1 MGPGSPLAPLLER
14 WNQLPRQR
22 QLLLAGIA
30 AVAIFGAYYVF
41 TSSSSPRMVV
51 AYTGLAPEETAQIAD
66 ELEKGGIAYE
76 IGGGGSTVSVQAN
89 KVAEARIALAQ
100 SGLPSGGSVG
110 LEIFD
115 STDFGATEFQNQV
128 NFLRALQGEL
138 SRSINTLE
146 PIRASRVNIVLPDD
160 SLFVEDERPATASVV
175 LQLRPGVSLRAEQV
189 QAIVNLVSNSV
200 EGLDRSGITI
210 VQDSGSVLY
219 DGATEEGGVVGGGT
233 LAQLDVARQYE
244 TALANDLNN
253 ILAQVVGV
261 GRSAVTVRAMLNF
274 DTVTETSDSFAPVD
288 QAVPRSSSTTTETFT
303 GNNLTVGGVPGTG
316 TNGGVDGGDTEATGA
331 SEYTRTETTTNNEIS
346 RTTTSTVRAPGSVER
361 LSVSVVLDESVTAA
375 QEASITS
382 TVAAAV
388 GLDQSRGDQLSVT
401 RLPFSA
407 SNADLFAPETSS
419 AFDLAF
425 VMSLFRG
432 FMLVL
437 AVILAF
443 VLVMLLLRAMSKRQ
457 MGMTMPSGGGSQL
470 MLSEPMFAGALDSPR
485 SVHIGDLVPQ
495 VDAHQVRV
503 FRLAEENPRAV
514 ADVVQTWMRE
524 D

>member
-1 MGPGSPLAPLLER
+1 MGPGSPLAPLIDR
-14 WNQLPRQR
+14 WTQLPRQR
-22 QLLLAGIA
+22 QLVLAGIV
-30 AVAIFGAYYVF
+30 AVAIIGAYYVF
-41 TSSSSPRMVV
+41 LSSSSPRMVT
-51 AYTGLAPEETAQIAD
+51 AYTSLAPEETAQIAD
-66 ELEKGGIAYE
+66 ELEQRGIAYE
-76 IGGGGSTVSVQAN
+76 VGGGGSTVSVQAN

-100 SGLPSGGSVG
+100 AGLPSGGSVG

-115 STDFGATEFQNQV
+115 STDFGATDFQNHV

-146 PIRASRVNIVLPDD
+146 PIRASRVNIVLPGD
-160 SLFVEDERPATASVV
+160 SLFVEDQQPATASVV

-210 VQDSGSVLY
+210 VQDSGAVLY

-244 TALANDLNN
+244 TALANDLNS

-274 DTVTETSDSFAPVD
+274 DTVTETSDQFAPVD
-288 QAVPRSSSTTTETFT
+288 QVVPRSSSTTTETFT
-303 GNNLTVGGVPGTG
+303 GNNLTVGGIPGTG
-316 TNGGVDGGDTEATGA
+316 TNGGVDGGDSEATGA
-331 SEYTRTETTTNNEIS
+331 SEYSRTETTTNNEIS
-346 RTTTSTVRAPGSVER
+346 RTTTSTVRAPGRVER

-388 GLDQSRGDQLSVT
+388 GLDQARGDQLSVT

-407 SNADLFAPETSS
+407 SSADLFS
-419 AFDLAF
+419 ADGDSTFDLAF

-443 VLVMLLLRAMSKRQ
+443 VLAMLLLRAMSKRQ
-457 MGMTMPSGGGSQL
+457 MVMAGAASGAPAF
-470 MLSEPMFAGALDSPR
+470 MLSEPMFAGAIDAPR
-485 SVHIGDLVPQ
+485 TVHVGDIVPQ
-495 VDAHQVRV
+495 VDAHQMRV